1 MLAREGEPI
10 FAAANPWENV
20 TPSIQAEQ
28 KGASQTFFFAN
39 LESPLSESGK
49 SAKIVGGYDLC
60 ASSDQVRILTE
71 GGINVV
77 NLANNHQ
84 GDCGQGSNTPELVR
98 AAGITGVGPDLT
110 PVYWE
115 TTAGKIGMIGVED
128 VTQNLD
134 EKALLST
141 AAEARKHC
149 DLLIV
154 AVHWGNEYQQGATES
169 QERLARAL
177 ADAGV
182 DILWGT
188 HPHVLQKTQWIDS
201 TGGDHQM
208 LAMFSLGN
216 LLADQWM
223 SSQTQQT
230 ALVTVTIQNK
240 KITGVTLLP
249 LQMERSTRQLRLAD
263 EEGTASIESALG
275 LTGLTLPI
283 PAEE

>member
-1 MLAREGEPI
+1 MLARNGEPI
-10 FAAANPWENV
+10 FEGVNPWENANQ
-20 TPSIQAEQ
+20 SIQNEES
-28 KGASQTFFFAN
+28 GANETFFFAN
-39 LESPLSESGK
+39 LESPVNESGQ
-49 SAKIVGGYDLC
+49 STKIIDGYDLC
-60 ASSDQVRILTE
+60 AGSSQTSLLTE
-71 GGINVV
+71 AGINVV

-84 GDCGQGSNTPELVR
+84 DDCGLSSTTSESIST
-98 AAGITGVGPDLT
+98 AGITGVGLDLS
-110 PVYWE
+110 PVYLE
-115 TTAGKIGMIGVED
+115 TDSGRIGIIGAED
-128 VTQNLD
+128 VTQSID
-134 EKALLST
+134 DGALLKS
-141 AAEARKHC
+141 AAQARKYC

-154 AVHWGNEYQQGATES
+154 ALHWGNEYQQGATER
-169 QERLARAL
+169 QEQLAQEMAN
-177 ADAGV
+177 AGV

-188 HPHVLQKTQWIDS
+188 HPHVLQKMQWIQS
-201 TGGDHQM
+201 AGEDHKM
-208 LAMFSLGN
+208 LVMFSLGN